1 MFLENNLS
9 STNRGGWIEIITGSM
24 FSGKTEELIRRMRR
38 AEIAKQKIGIFKPK
52 IDKRYSKDHVVS
64 HDAKSIPSIPVND
77 AKTILEHTQDLEVI
91 GIDEAQ
97 FFEKDIVEV
106 CDFLANNG
114 KRVIV
119 AALDMDFTGKPFGPV
134 PMLISIA
141 EYVTKVHAICMRC
154 GSLAHYSH
162 RLSNAQKLV
171 VLGEKDIYEPLCRQC
186 FIKARN
192 IQKKELELFR

>member
-52 IDKRYSKDHVVS
+52 IDKRYSEDHVVS